1 MASWAVP
8 VEGWFG
14 SYRWFVFI
22 TTLLLREAS
31 WLLYCTVG
39 HQNPVSA
46 PSIFLVLLEPHL
58 IYRNVE
64 FYCMSAVS
72 NHVLGPYALQN
83 CNKKQKISGKIADT
97 EYTVKS
103 LVFIIFQSSMD
114 SARACMYMYRYACM
128 TIDHMFILN
137 LP

>member
-39 HQNPVSA
+39 HPNPVSA
-46 PSIFLVLLEPHL
+46 PSILLVLLEPHL

-72 NHVLGPYALQN
+72 NHALQY
-83 CNKKQKISGKIADT
+83 CNKKQKRSGKIADT

-114 SARACMYMYRYACM
+114 SARACMCMYRYAFM